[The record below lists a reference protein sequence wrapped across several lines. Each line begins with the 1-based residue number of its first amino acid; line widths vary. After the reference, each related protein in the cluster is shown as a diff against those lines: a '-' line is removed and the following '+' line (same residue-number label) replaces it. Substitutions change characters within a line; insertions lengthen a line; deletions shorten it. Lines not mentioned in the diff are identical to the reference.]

1 MPILG
6 AHMSIAGGYYRS
18 AEQAAAVQC
27 DCVQLFTKN
36 NNQWRAKPITEDDA
50 DRFRSTVS
58 ALGLQ
63 GTLSHASYLINL
75 GSPKDELWEK
85 SIDALTVEVKRATQL
100 GIPHVVF
107 HPGSFTTSSEAEG
120 LTRISRA
127 LDKIH
132 EDTDPS
138 GAMLLLENTAGQGSN
153 LGWDLAHLGAIL
165 SGVKVP
171 ERIGICIDT
180 CHAFAAG
187 YELAEPEKYEVT
199 METLNEAVGLEKVLA
214 FHLNDSKGAFGSR
227 KDRHEMI
234 GEGEM
239 GLEPFRNL
247 LNDPR
252 FQSIPM
258 YLETPKGERAGKDH
272 DAINLATLRDL
283 VVDKH

>member
-138 GAMLLLENTAGQGSN
+138 GAMLLLENTAGQGPN
-153 LGWDLAHLGAIL
+153 LGWDFAQLGAIL

-283 VVDKH
+283 VGDKH